1 LYPSYFIDKL
11 AKKEVIMPRFDKT
24 GPQGKGAKTGR
35 GLGDCDDKKSSQST
49 HSQNNE
55 SWLDLF
61 LRALRLIK
69 R

>member
-1 LYPSYFIDKL
+1 
-11 AKKEVIMPRFDKT
+11 MPRFDKT
-24 GPQGKGAKTGR
+24 GPQGKGPKTGR
-35 GLGDCDDKKSSQST
+35 RLGDCDDKKTSQNKSG
-49 HSQNNE
+49 QNNE